1 MELQPSIFRH
11 ILVPTDG
18 SEPATTAGKFAIRLA
33 VAQRARITFV
43 YVVDTSVA
51 NELQDLSGKTAQ
63 QVVQELERTGQRH
76 LDYLVRR
83 ATAAQLTV
91 AHHIRKGT
99 PSAEIAELA
108 GEQGVD
114 LIVIAQVGHRGP
126 RRILIGNVTER
137 VIETAPC
144 PVLVVK

>member
-1 MELQPSIFRH
+1 MAKKSEKR
-11 ILVPTDG
+11 G
-18 SEPATTAGKFAIRLA
+18 SNAPRSSTRREFLKQA
-33 VAQRARITFV
+33 
-43 YVVDTSVA
+43 
-51 NELQDLSGKTAQ
+51 GKTAATLGAIS
-63 QVVQELERTGQRH
+63 VFPSIVSTGLAAERDYILIRHPNPSTGPVH

-99 PSAEIAELA
+99 PSTEIAELA
-108 GEQGVD
+108 GERGVD

-137 VIETAPC
+137 ATP
-144 PVLVVK
+144 